1 MRGVLASIALA
12 ASICCFLPSQASAW
26 FCQATGAK
34 GVAASGSAL
43 LEERARGIALRRC
56 ERRNGGPCTV
66 QFCRP

>member
-1 MRGVLASIALA
+1 MRALLASLALA
-12 ASICCFLPSQASAW
+12 AAIYGCLPGQASAW

-34 GVAASGSAL
+34 GIAASGSAL
-43 LEERARGIALRRC
+43 LEERARGIATRRC

>member
-1 MRGVLASIALA
+1 MRAFLAAIALA
-12 ASICCFLPSQASAW
+12 AGICCFSGQASAW
-26 FCQATGAK
+26 FCQATGPK

-56 ERRNGGPCTV
+56 ERRNGGPCTI

>member
-1 MRGVLASIALA
+1 MRGFLASIALA
-12 ASICCFLPSQASAW
+12 AAIYSVFPGRASAW
-26 FCQATGAK
+26 FCQATGPK